1 MNELITQEVWLCDW
15 CRKRDPVRAWY
26 EEDYRV
32 TVGNC
37 DRCGKFTA
45 GLWHMVRRSVLDLMA
60 EV

>member
-1 MNELITQEVWLCDW
+1 MSELTAPDVWVCDW
-15 CRKRDPVRAWY
+15 CRKTELVRGWY
-26 EEDYRV
+26 EEDHRV

-37 DRCGKFTA
+37 DRCGQFTA